1 MRLLF
6 DFQLQHSTKVF
17 PIGIAAQGRE
27 RVYVG
32 LQTPIAMVFEMG
44 QLKTERADN
53 CYTKAIAHLPID
65 PGSMYSSAC
74 AGRSLTITDP
84 GKWPYPVRQSVEES
98 QAIRTSASSL

>member
-44 QLKTERADN
+44 N
-53 CYTKAIAHLPID
+53 
-65 PGSMYSSAC
+65 
-74 AGRSLTITDP
+74 
-84 GKWPYPVRQSVEES
+84 
-98 QAIRTSASSL
+98 